1 MIIFES
7 FLNLLNPFTLIAMTF
22 GVTWGIFLG
31 AMPGFGAALG
41 MALLI
46 PFTFGINPNVALP
59 MLAGVYAGAIYG
71 GGITSILVGV
81 PGTSSAA
88 ATIMDGFPMTQK
100 GESNRALTTSVLS
113 SSFGGIFG
121 GIILLVF
128 APMLAKVTLLFGPAE
143 YFVLAIFGL
152 TIIAAIT
159 GGSIMKGLIAGVF
172 GLLMSTVGIDVIAG
186 GSRFTFGQMYLYD
199 GFPIIPLVLS
209 LFAFPRCMLII
220 RESFRKGP
228 TTLSGGIGSSGGP
241 TITLRE
247 MVRMWRTLFRSSI
260 LGTII
265 GIIPGAGA
273 NIACWVGYTEAKRN
287 SKTPEKFGTGIPEGV
302 AAAEAANNAVE
313 GGSMV
318 PMLTLSIPGNSAS
331 AVMLGALMIHGLIPG
346 SELFTKYASITYTYM
361 LAIIF
366 SNFIMLAIGYY
377 ASRFFA
383 RLVDVPVVILAPAML
398 LVTMMGSFA
407 TRQYVFDMWITV
419 VLGTICFL
427 LTLAKY
433 PMPSILL
440 GVILG
445 PIAEG
450 GFRRAMLISH
460 GDWTVFFTR
469 PICLIMLVLS
479 ALSIYAGIRM
489 NQKTIAKKT
498 SILEQ
503 K

>member
-1 MIIFES
+1 MVLFES
-7 FLNLLNPFTLIAMTF
+7 FLSLFNFYTLIAMIF

-46 PFTFGINPNVALP
+46 PFTFGIDPNVALP

-71 GGITSILVGV
+71 GGITAIMVGV
-81 PGTSSAA
+81 PGTSAAA
-88 ATIMDGFPMTQK
+88 ATIMDGFAMTQK
-100 GESNRALTTSVLS
+100 GESNKALTTSVIA

-121 GIILLVF
+121 GIILLIF

-152 TIIAAIT
+152 SIIAALT
-159 GGSIMKGLIAGVF
+159 GGSILRGLIAGGF
-172 GLLMSTVGIDVIAG
+172 GLLLSTVGIDVVTG
-186 GSRFTFGQMYLYD
+186 ESRFTFGQMYLFD
-199 GFPIIPLVLS
+199 GFPIIPLILS
-209 LFAFPRCMLII
+209 LFAFPRCMLMI
-220 RESFRKGP
+220 RESLLKGP
-228 TTLSGGIGSSGGP
+228 ATLSGDFGGGGGP
-241 TITLRE
+241 AIAFKE
-247 MVRMWRTLFRSSI
+247 IGRMWRTLLRSSI

-331 AVMLGALMIHGLIPG
+331 AVMLGALMIHGMVPG
-346 SELFTKYASITYTYM
+346 AELFTKYASITYTYM

-366 SNFIMLAIGYY
+366 SNFIMLAIGFY
-377 ASRFFA
+377 ASRLFA
-383 RLVDVPVVILAPAML
+383 RLVDVPIVILAPAML
-398 LVTMMGSFA
+398 LVTMIGSFA

-427 LTLAKY
+427 LTLANY

-445 PIAEG
+445 PIAER
-450 GFRRAMLISH
+450 GFRRAMLIH
-460 GDWTVFFTR
+460 GGDWTVFFTR
-469 PICLIMLVLS
+469 PICIILFVLT

-489 NQKTIAKKT
+489 NKKKNAD
-498 SILEQ
+498 E
-503 K
+503 